1 VGTAVEQVTDEYNR
15 AVLRELF
22 KQLFEAFVVSVNI
35 SHGKCG
41 LIGHLLATLVK
52 L

>member
-1 VGTAVEQVTDEYNR
+1 VGTSVDQVADEYNR

-22 KQLFEAFVVSVNI
+22 NQLLEAFVVPVNI
-35 SHGKCG
+35 SHGKG
-41 LIGHLLATLVK
+41 ELIGHLLATLVK